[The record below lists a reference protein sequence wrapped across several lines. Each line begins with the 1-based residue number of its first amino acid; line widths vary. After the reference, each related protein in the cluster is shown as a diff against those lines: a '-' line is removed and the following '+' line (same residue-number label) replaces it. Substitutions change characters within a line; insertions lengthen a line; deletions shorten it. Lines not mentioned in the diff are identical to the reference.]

1 MAKCFDLV
9 GYKEKCNAV
18 HNRPT
23 GRAAIFSFHAGQD
36 DTFRSLMTLSDNGM
50 SVSQIYN
57 ETDWANVFS
66 QYKSDGGVVL
76 PLFIDA
82 QNPFAITIKGNTDS
96 GRVMFHKTVHCSLFD
111 DQSGN
116 GEEFIQGMIH
126 SKEAGGLVIEHE
138 RTDYADIFGAYD
150 SIKIDPTS
158 VTRSE
163 YENGGAWEF
172 DLYCDEPVPNV
183 RALMQYMNS
192 ALNSLNA

>member
-9 GYKEKCNAV
+9 GYKEQCNAV
-18 HNRPT
+18 HNIPT
-23 GRAAIFSFHAGQD
+23 GRAAIFSFHAGMD
-36 DTFRSLMTLSDNGM
+36 STFRSLMTLSDNGM

-57 ETDWANVFS
+57 ETDWSAVFS
-66 QYKSDGGVVL
+66 QYKADDGVVL

-82 QNPFAITIKGNTDS
+82 QNPFAITIQGNTDS
-96 GRVMFHKTVHCSLFD
+96 GRVMYHKTVHCSLFYD
-111 DQSGN
+111 SN
-116 GEEFIQGMIH
+116 GKAEGFIQGMIH
-126 SKEAGGLVIEHE
+126 SKEAGGLVIERD
-138 RTDYADIFGAYD
+138 RTDSADIFGAYD

-183 RALMQYMNS
+183 RATMQYLNL
-192 ALNSLNA
+192 ALNSLTA